1 MFETELAVKYTPQ
14 DGTRI
19 HSLLF
24 FHSTGNAR
32 SVSVPHTYAHSAT
45 CDDSP
50 SSTCDADLPCA
61 SLIPNTLLYSGDSE
75 GENVRVTDDD
85 PQAFQIKTS
94 WSLQEILEQLAVKI
108 SEDKIST
115 FIMS

>member
-24 FHSTGNAR
+24 FHSTGNAP
-32 SVSVPHTYAHSAT
+32 SVSVPHTYAHSVT

-50 SSTCDADLPCA
+50 
-61 SLIPNTLLYSGDSE
+61 
-75 GENVRVTDDD
+75 
-85 PQAFQIKTS
+85 
-94 WSLQEILEQLAVKI
+94 
-108 SEDKIST
+108 
-115 FIMS
+115 